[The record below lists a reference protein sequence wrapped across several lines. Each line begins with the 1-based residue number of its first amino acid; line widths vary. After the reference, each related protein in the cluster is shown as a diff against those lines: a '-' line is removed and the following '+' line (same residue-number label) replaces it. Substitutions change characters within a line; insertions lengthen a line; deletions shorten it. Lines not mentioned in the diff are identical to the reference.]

1 MTEQNEDI
9 LTDDERDALISAYL
23 DCKAIARNTGLTHH
37 DMTPLVE
44 AVEKIVTG
52 RAADEPPALGAS

>member
-9 LTDDERDALISAYL
+9 LTDDEQDALISAYL
-23 DCKAIARNTGLTHH
+23 DCKAIARNTGVTHH

-44 AVEKIVTG
+44 AVEKILIG
-52 RAADEPPALGAS
+52 RAASEPEA

>member
-1 MTEQNEDI
+1 MNSMEDTV

-44 AVEKIVTG
+44 AVEKILIG
-52 RAADEPPALGAS
+52 RAANQPES